1 MRDKRRRGTDGSRA
15 GTPPLVIFTRSFRA
29 LPGTVR
35 DTLIALRERLHGH
48 ISNDLMG
55 RAELVL
61 AELLNNIAQHGRPNR
76 DGPMPLV
83 HLSVVARSDGLSCSV
98 SDNGRLLPT
107 ICLNSQPP
115 EPSGYPEGGF
125 GWFLIGHLTQSLA
138 YFREDEQNYVAFTV
152 PLATPDPQIYL

>member
-138 YFREDEQNYVAFTV
+138 YFRENDRNYVAFTV
-152 PLATPDPQIYL
+152 PIGMPEPN